1 MGASHCMT
9 FQHRWPVPATSKS
22 VKTVHPGVRYVLF
35 SQPVVHLR
43 LICASQGILK
53 NIIFR
58 IDPSTGK
65 IDEYPIPFTTPL
77 SPTQIGL
84 PGVLKDLT
92 DRTAISCA
100 IRKGAD
106 GNLYAANGLRNQL
119 VRINPTTKKIDIFQ
133 QPIPNP
139 LGNLQPFNDLFTAE
153 DGMYLTQTSQNTFQF
168 FSYATH
174 EFTTY
179 TIPTPASF
187 PLGLLVASDKKVY
200 IAELVANKILIFDPK
215 TKGIEEYPLPEL
227 AQFPTVVRA
236 ERDGWVYFATFIG
249 NAMGRINMQSKEIEL
264 FHTNQTG
271 FIGAENTIDSK
282 GGVWYSGF
290 TGNVLPRLN
299 TDTLKY
305 DYVQLPIG
313 LSAVGFTG
321 ILGGIQP
328 AVDVAINYGPGDAVW
343 FTSITTNQVGRYDL
357 TGLY

>member
-1 MGASHCMT
+1 MGH
-9 FQHRWPVPATSKS
+9 F
-22 VKTVHPGVRYVLF
+22 
-35 SQPVVHLR
+35 
-43 LICASQGILK
+43 QGILK

-58 IDPSTGK
+58 IDPATGQ
-65 IDEYPIPFTTPL
+65 IEEYPIPFTTPL
-77 SPTQIGL
+77 SPMPIEL
-84 PGVLKDLT
+84 PGLLKDLT

-168 FSYATH
+168 FSFETQ

-179 TIPTPASF
+179 NIPTLASF
-187 PLGLLVASDKKVY
+187 PLGLFVASDKKVY

-215 TKGIEEYPLPEL
+215 TEKIEEYPLPEI
-227 AQFPTVVRA
+227 AQFPTVIRA
-236 ERDGWVYFATFIG
+236 ERDGYVYFACFIG
-249 NAMGRINMQSKEIEL
+249 NAMGRINMHSKAIEL
-264 FHTNQTG
+264 FHTNQTA
-271 FIGAENTIDSK
+271 FIGAENTIDK
-282 GGVWYSGF
+282 YGGVWYSGF
-290 TGNVLPRLN
+290 TGNVLPRFN
-299 TDTLKY
+299 TDTLEY
-305 DYVQLPIG
+305 DRYVQLPVG
-313 LSAVGFTG
+313 LSSVGFTG
-321 ILGGIQP
+321 LLGGVQP

-357 TGLY
+357 TGLYD